1 MPDSSDCSQ
10 PHQTYALILAGG
22 SGERFW
28 PLSRKTLPKQ
38 LLKLFSE
45 KSLLQET
52 VERTAKVL
60 PRENI
65 LILTNTQQFA
75 ATCAE
80 LPDFPEENIIAEPDK
95 RDTAP
100 AIALAVGWVAKRD
113 PQASMIVLPA
123 DQLIQQ
129 EEEFRKVI
137 CGAAHAAQLT
147 EAIVTIGVKPTWAC
161 PSYGYIERG
170 AAAEI
175 TGLDDDVSVF
185 EVERFREKPDP
196 ELAAH
201 FLEEGNY
208 SWNAGMF
215 IWSVPTVIGELSQH
229 APQLVEFI
237 DKVKAA
243 DDLPAMLAE
252 EFPKLEKISIDYA
265 LMEKASRVLNI
276 EATFDWDDVGGWI
289 SVAKYIDQ
297 DDADNSANT
306 AITNLDGSKNI
317 VFTADGKKGPHV
329 ALLGVHNLI
338 VVQTDDAI
346 LIADRERADEIKKLV
361 PQLPENLL

>member
-1 MPDSSDCSQ
+1 MS
-10 PHQTYALILAGG
+10 HQTYALILAGG

-38 LLKLFSE
+38 LLKLFGE
-45 KSLLQET
+45 KSLLGQT
-52 VERTAKVL
+52 VERISGVL
-60 PRENI
+60 PKENI
-65 LILTNTQQFA
+65 LILTNAQQFA

-80 LPDFPEENIIAEPDK
+80 LPDFPSENILAEPDK

-129 EEEFRKVI
+129 EEQFHKIIR
-137 CGAAHAAQLT
+137 GAAHAAQLT
-147 EAIVTIGVKPTWAC
+147 DAIVTIGIKPTWAC

-170 AAAEI
+170 APAQLE
-175 TGLDDDVSVF
+175 GLDDEIEIY

-196 ELAAH
+196 ERAAQ
-201 FLEEGNY
+201 FLEAGNF

-229 APQLVEFI
+229 APALVEFI

-243 DDLPAMLAE
+243 GDLPAMLAE

-297 DDADNSANT
+297 DDKSNSANT
-306 AITNLDGSKNI
+306 SVTNIDGSDNI
-317 VFTADGKKGPHV
+317 VFAARAKDGPHV

-338 VVQTDDAI
+338 VVQTGDAI
-346 LIADRERADEIKKLV
+346 LVADRDRADEIKKLM
-361 PQLPENLL
+361 PELPDELL

>member
-1 MPDSSDCSQ
+1 MPDPASS

-28 PLSRKTLPKQ
+28 PLSRKTMPKQ
-38 LLKLFSE
+38 LLKLFGG
-45 KSLLQET
+45 KSLLAQT
-52 VERTAKVL
+52 VERTSAVL
-60 PRENI
+60 PKENI
-65 LILTNTQQFA
+65 LILTNAQQVA
-75 ATCAE
+75 GTRAD

-100 AIALAVGWVAKRD
+100 AIALAVGWVAARD
-113 PQASMIVLPA
+113 PEASMVVLPA
-123 DQLIQQ
+123 DALIQQ
-129 EEEFRKVI
+129 EEEFQKVI
-137 CGAAHAAQLT
+137 RAAAQAAQLT
-147 EAIVTIGVKPTWAC
+147 DAIVTIGVKPTWAC
-161 PSYGYIERG
+161 PSYGYVERAG
-170 AAAEI
+170 IAKI
-175 TGLDDDVSVF
+175 DGLDDEVDIY

-196 ELAAH
+196 DLAAE
-201 FLEEGNY
+201 FVEAGNF

-215 IWSVPTVIGELSQH
+215 IWSVPTVIKELSQH

-237 DKVKAA
+237 DKVKSAH
-243 DDLPAMLAE
+243 DLPAMLAE
-252 EFPKLEKISIDYA
+252 EFPTLEKISIDYA

-297 DDADNSANT
+297 HDHENSANNEL
-306 AITNLDGSKNI
+306 TNVDGSQNI
-317 VFTADGKKGPHV
+317 VFTKDGKQGPHV

-346 LIADRERADEIKKLV
+346 LVADRDRADEIKKLM
-361 PQLPENLL
+361 PELPDGLL

>member
-1 MPDSSDCSQ
+1 MS
-10 PHQTYALILAGG
+10 HQTYALILAGG

-52 VERTAKVL
+52 VDRISGVL
-60 PRENI
+60 PLENI

-80 LPDFPEENIIAEPDK
+80 LPDFPTENILAEPEK

-100 AIALAVGWVAKRD
+100 AIALAVGWVAARD

-129 EEEFRKVI
+129 EDEFHKIIRA
-137 CGAAHAAQLT
+137 AAHAAQLT
-147 EAIVTIGVKPTWAC
+147 DAIITIGIKPTWAC

-170 AAAEI
+170 AE
-175 TGLDDDVSVF
+175 TKLEGLDDAIDIY
-185 EVERFREKPDP
+185 EVERFREKP
-196 ELAAH
+196 EAKLAEH
-201 FLEEGNY
+201 FLEAGNY

-215 IWSVPTVIGELSQH
+215 IWSVPTVIKELTQH
-229 APQLVEFI
+229 TPQLVDFI
-237 DKVKAA
+237 EKVKVAE
-243 DDLPAMLAE
+243 DLPAMLVE

-276 EATFDWDDVGGWI
+276 EASFDWDDVGGWV

-297 DDADNSANT
+297 DDKENSANT
-306 AITNLDGSKNI
+306 TVTNIDSSDNI
-317 VFTADGKKGPHV
+317 VFTKGAKQGPHV

-338 VVQTDDAI
+338 IVQTDDAI
-346 LIADRERADEIKKLV
+346 LVADRDRADEIKKLM
-361 PQLPENLL
+361 PELPDELL

>member
-1 MPDSSDCSQ
+1 MPES
-10 PHQTYALILAGG
+10 HKTYALILAGG

-28 PLSRKTLPKQ
+28 PLSRKTMPKQ
-38 LLKLFSE
+38 LLKLFGD
-45 KSLLQET
+45 KSLLQQT
-52 VERTAKVL
+52 VDRISGVL
-60 PRENI
+60 PPENI
-65 LILTNTQQFA
+65 LILTNTQQLA
-75 ATCAE
+75 STCEE
-80 LPDFPEENIIAEPDK
+80 LPDFPVENILAEPDK

-113 PQASMIVLPA
+113 PEASMIVLPA

-129 EEEFRKVI
+129 EDEFQKVI
-137 CGAAHAAQLT
+137 RAAAHAAQLT
-147 EAIVTIGVKPTWAC
+147 DAIVTVGVKPTWAC

-170 AAAEI
+170 AQAQLE
-175 TGLDDDVSVF
+175 GFDDAVQMY

-196 ELAAH
+196 ELAEH
-201 FLEEGNY
+201 FLEAGNF

-215 IWSVPTVIGELSQH
+215 IWSVPTVIKELSQH
-229 APQLVEFI
+229 APELVKFI

-243 DDLPAMLAE
+243 EDLPAMLAE
-252 EFPKLEKISIDYA
+252 EFSKLEKISIDYA
-265 LMEKASRVLNI
+265 LMENASRVLNI

-297 DDADNSANT
+297 HGGDNSTNT
-306 AITNLDGSKNI
+306 ALTNIEGSDNI
-317 VFTADGKKGPHV
+317 VFTAGAKDGPHV

-346 LIADRERADEIKKLV
+346 LVADRDRADEIKKLM
-361 PQLPENLL
+361 PELPDELL

>member
-1 MPDSSDCSQ
+1 MTP
-10 PHQTYALILAGG
+10 QTYALILAGG

-38 LLKLFSE
+38 LLKLFSDQ
-45 KSLLQET
+45 SLLGET
-52 VERTAKVL
+52 VDRISGFL
-60 PRENI
+60 PVENI
-65 LILTNTQQFA
+65 LILTNAQQHA

-80 LPDFPEENIIAEPDK
+80 LPNFPAENILAEPDK

-100 AIALAVGWVAKRD
+100 AIALAVGWVASRD
-113 PQASMIVLPA
+113 PEASMIVLPA

-129 EEEFRKVI
+129 EDEFHRI
-137 CGAAHAAQLT
+137 IRAAVQAAQQRD
-147 EAIVTIGVKPTWAC
+147 AIVTIGIRPTWAC

-170 AAAEI
+170 DPVSVD
-175 TGLDDDVSVF
+175 GLDGSIGIF

-196 ELAAH
+196 ELAAQ
-201 FLEEGNY
+201 FLEAGNFT
-208 SWNAGMF
+208 WNAGMF
-215 IWSVPTVIGELSQH
+215 IWSVPTVIRELSQH

-243 DDLPAMLAE
+243 VDLPRMLSE
-252 EFPKLEKISIDYA
+252 EFPKLEKISIDFA

-276 EATFDWDDVGGWI
+276 EASFDWDDVGGWV
-289 SVAKYIDQ
+289 SVAKYLDQ
-297 DDADNSANT
+297 DAEGNSSNT
-306 AITNLDGSKNI
+306 GVTEIGSSQNI
-317 VFTADGKKGPHV
+317 VFTAGAKKGPHV

-346 LIADRERADEIKKLV
+346 LVADRDRADEIKKLV
-361 PQLPENLL
+361 PELPDELL

>member
-1 MPDSSDCSQ
+1 MD
-10 PHQTYALILAGG
+10 HQTYALILAGG

-52 VERTAKVL
+52 VERISGVL
-60 PRENI
+60 PKENI
-65 LILTNTQQFA
+65 LILTNIQQHA

-80 LPDFPEENIIAEPDK
+80 LPEFPPENILAEPDK

-113 PQASMIVLPA
+113 PEASMIVLPA

-129 EEEFRKVI
+129 QEEFHKIIR
-137 CGAAHAAQLT
+137 AAAQAAQLAD
-147 EAIVTIGVKPTWAC
+147 AIVTIGIRPTWAC

-170 AAAEI
+170 EPAELD
-175 TGLDDDVSVF
+175 GLDRSIAIF

-196 ELAAH
+196 ERAAQ
-201 FLEEGNY
+201 FLEAGNFA
-208 SWNAGMF
+208 WNAGMF
-215 IWSVPTVIGELSQH
+215 IWSVPTVMRELSQH
-229 APQLVEFI
+229 APQLVAFI
-237 DKVKAA
+237 DKVKGAA
-243 DDLPAMLAE
+243 DLPAMLAE

-276 EATFDWDDVGGWI
+276 EASFGWDDVGGWI
-289 SVAKYIDQ
+289 SVAKYLDQ
-297 DDADNSANT
+297 DSSQNSANT
-306 AITNLDGSKNI
+306 GVTTIDSSQNI
-317 VFTADGKKGPHV
+317 VFTAAAGKGPHV

-338 VVQTDDAI
+338 VVQTEDAI
-346 LIADRERADEIKKLV
+346 LVADRDRADEIKKLM
-361 PQLPENLL
+361 PQLPDQFL

>member
-1 MPDSSDCSQ
+1 MD
-10 PHQTYALILAGG
+10 HQTYALILAGG

-52 VERTAKVL
+52 VERISGVL
-60 PRENI
+60 PAENI
-65 LILTNTQQFA
+65 LILTNIQQHA

-80 LPDFPEENIIAEPDK
+80 LPGFPAENILAEPDK

-113 PQASMIVLPA
+113 PEASMIVLPA

-129 EEEFRKVI
+129 EEEFHKIIR
-137 CGAAHAAQLT
+137 GAVQAAQLGG
-147 EAIVTIGVKPTWAC
+147 AIVTIGIRPTWAC

-170 AAAEI
+170 EPAQLD
-175 TGLDDDVSVF
+175 GLDGSIAIF

-196 ELAAH
+196 ERAAQ
-201 FLEEGNY
+201 FLEAGNFA
-208 SWNAGMF
+208 WNAGMF
-215 IWSVPTVIGELSQH
+215 IWSVPTVMRELAQH
-229 APQLVEFI
+229 APALVEFI
-237 DKVKAA
+237 DKVKGAV
-243 DDLPAMLAE
+243 DLPAMLAE

-276 EATFDWDDVGGWI
+276 EASFGWDDVGGWI
-289 SVAKYIDQ
+289 SVAKYLDQ
-297 DDADNSANT
+297 DGSQNSANT
-306 AITNLDGSKNI
+306 GVTNIDSSQNI
-317 VFTADGKKGPHV
+317 VFTAAAGKGPHV

-338 VVQTDDAI
+338 VVQTEDAI
-346 LIADRERADEIKKLV
+346 LVADRDRADEIKRLM
-361 PQLPENLL
+361 PQLPDQFL

>member
-1 MPDSSDCSQ
+1 MSS
-10 PHQTYALILAGG
+10 HQTYALILAGG

-52 VERTAKVL
+52 VDRISGVL
-60 PRENI
+60 PPENI
-65 LILTNTQQFA
+65 LILTNTQQYA

-80 LPDFPEENIIAEPDK
+80 LPDFPSENIIAEPDK

-100 AIALAVGWVAKRD
+100 AIALAVGWVAARD

-129 EEEFRKVI
+129 EAEFHKIIRA
-137 CGAAHAAQLT
+137 AAHAAQLAD
-147 EAIVTIGVKPTWAC
+147 AIVTIGIKPTWAC

-170 AAAEI
+170 APAQLE
-175 TGLDDDVSVF
+175 GLDGSVAIY

-196 ELAAH
+196 DLAAQ
-201 FLEEGNY
+201 FLEAGNF

-215 IWSVPTVIGELSQH
+215 IWSVPTVIRELSQH

-243 DDLPAMLAE
+243 EDLPAMLAE
-252 EFPKLEKISIDYA
+252 EFPRLEKISIDYA

-297 DDADNSANT
+297 DGEHNSANT
-306 AITNLDGSKNI
+306 NVTNIDGTQNI
-317 VFTADGKKGPHV
+317 VFTAGAKKGPHV

-338 VVQTDDAI
+338 IVQTDDAI
-346 LIADRERADEIKKLV
+346 LVADRDRADEIKKLM
-361 PQLPENLL
+361 PELPDELL

>member
-1 MPDSSDCSQ
+1 MTQ
-10 PHQTYALILAGG
+10 QTYALILAGG

-52 VERTAKVL
+52 VDRIGGVL
-60 PRENI
+60 PVENI
-65 LILTNTQQFA
+65 LILTNTQQYE
-75 ATCAE
+75 ATLAE
-80 LPDFPEENIIAEPDK
+80 LPDFPAENIIAEPDK

-100 AIALAVGWVAKRD
+100 AIALAVGWVAARD

-129 EEEFRKVI
+129 EKEFHRI
-137 CGAAHAAQLT
+137 IQGAAQAAQLT
-147 EAIVTIGVKPTWAC
+147 DAIVTVGIRPTWAC

-170 AAAEI
+170 EAA
-175 TGLDDDVSVF
+175 TLDGLDRSIEIF

-196 ELAAH
+196 DRAAQ
-201 FLEEGNY
+201 FLEAGNFT
-208 SWNAGMF
+208 WNAGMF
-215 IWSVPTVIGELSQH
+215 IWSVPTVIKELSQH
-229 APQLVEFI
+229 TPQLVEFI
-237 DKVKAA
+237 DKVRTAE
-243 DDLPAMLAE
+243 DLPAMLAE

-276 EATFDWDDVGGWI
+276 EASFDWDDVGGWI
-289 SVAKYIDQ
+289 SVAKYLDN
-297 DDADNSANT
+297 DGEHNSANSGVT
-306 AITNLDGSKNI
+306 KIDSSQNI
-317 VFTADGKKGPHV
+317 VFTAAAKKGPHV

-346 LIADRERADEIKKLV
+346 LVADRDRADEIKKLM
-361 PQLPENLL
+361 PELPDELL

>member
-1 MPDSSDCSQ
+1 MPATGSDS
-10 PHQTYALILAGG
+10 HQTYALILAGG

-28 PLSRKTLPKQ
+28 PLSRKTMPKQ
-38 LLKLFSE
+38 LLKLFGE
-45 KSLLQET
+45 KSLLQQA
-52 VERTAKVL
+52 VDRIAGVL

-80 LPDFPEENIIAEPDK
+80 LPDFPAENILAEPDK

-100 AIALAVGWVAKRD
+100 AIALGVGWVAARD
-113 PQASMIVLPA
+113 PQASMVVLPA
-123 DQLIQQ
+123 DPLIRQ
-129 EEEFRKVI
+129 EAPFHQVI
-137 CGAAHAAQLT
+137 RAAAQAAQLT
-147 EAIVTIGVKPTWAC
+147 DAIVTVGIKPTWAC

-170 AAAEI
+170 APAQLD
-175 TGLDDDVSVF
+175 GLEDDTIDIY
-185 EVERFREKPDP
+185 EVERFREKPDT
-196 ELAAH
+196 ELAEH
-201 FLEEGNY
+201 FLEAGNY

-215 IWSVPTVIGELSQH
+215 IWSVPTFIKELSQH

-243 DDLPAMLAE
+243 QDLPAMLAE
-252 EFPKLEKISIDYA
+252 EFPRLEKISIDYA

-276 EATFDWDDVGGWI
+276 EATFDWDDVGGWL

-297 DDADNSANT
+297 DDEHNSTNT
-306 AITNLDGSKNI
+306 QVTKLESSQNI
-317 VFTADGKKGPHV
+317 VFTASGKSGPHV

-338 VVQTDDAI
+338 IVQTADAI
-346 LIADRERADEIKKLV
+346 LVADRDRADEIKKLM
-361 PQLPENLL
+361 PELPDGLL